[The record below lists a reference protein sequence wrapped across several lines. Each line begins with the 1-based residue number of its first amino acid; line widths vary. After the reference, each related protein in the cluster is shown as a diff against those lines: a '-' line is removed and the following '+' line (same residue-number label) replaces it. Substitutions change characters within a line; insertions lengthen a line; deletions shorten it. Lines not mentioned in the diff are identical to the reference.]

1 LGGLALFASAYV
13 SQQAISRFLQLPSG
27 LLVLIV
33 GLYVLRD
40 AWRMFQHGSHN
51 HQHVHRHDDP
61 AGSDTPPSLGLLV
74 TLGISG
80 GLVPCPTALAIL
92 LAAIGDGRVTLGLL
106 SVIVFSLGLTVVL
119 VAIGLVM
126 VSATALAHD
135 HLPGMGLARWA
146 RLASGLIVTGLGVYL
161 VVEAF
166 IYQGWWR

>member
-1 LGGLALFASAYV
+1 
-13 SQQAISRFLQLPSG
+13 
-27 LLVLIV
+27 
-33 GLYVLRD
+33 
-40 AWRMFQHGSHN
+40 
-51 HQHVHRHDDP
+51 
-61 AGSDTPPSLGLLV
+61 LLV